1 MIGVKRST
9 KSHEAAELLLVSFRV
24 SSWIVLMPAEERTK
38 PNQDTTD
45 YRSFTFPLVIRSNI
59 LTIWLARNFRRNVS
73 NMRRSN
79 YLIIAIQLFLLVL
92 LVAAASPAQTGTSLS
107 SDISYTV
114 AMSKPYTHL
123 FEIEVR
129 VKIPANL
136 QVPNESDLVMPV
148 WTPGSY
154 LIREFERHVQDFAAD
169 ADGRALDWTKT
180 DKDTWRVKTGG
191 ARQWRATYRVYANEL
206 SVRTS
211 ELNSDHA
218 FWNNATLLM
227 YPAGHLN
234 APSTLRIVPL
244 SGWKIATGLPVVA
257 GQPNTF
263 HAENFDILY
272 DSPFEVSNFKELDF
286 QVRGVAHR
294 IIIDGEGNYDPE
306 RLRADTQ
313 KIVEA
318 EAAMFGGIPY
328 HDYTFI
334 LHLRSNTG
342 GGLEHLN
349 STALGFKRFG
359 FANEDGYHRFQALVA
374 HEFFHLWNVKRI
386 RPDALGP
393 FDYTKENYTRLLW
406 VAEGITEYYGQLM
419 VRRAG
424 LISDQDYL
432 QHLAKQIQEFQETP
446 GRAVMSAEEA
456 SFDSWIKFYRPDE
469 NTVNSQISYY
479 DKGELLGLL
488 LDLNIRRR
496 TNNAKSLDDV
506 MGYLYTEFFRQGR
519 NYTPA
524 DFQKACELAAGVR
537 LDDFFSKYV
546 RGKDDLVSVYN
557 QMLVG
562 AGLRL
567 EQDGIG
573 IGLDEGDRIVHL
585 KAFLGADLEDKP
597 DGDFIVIKSVR
608 AGSPAYEQGLNA
620 KDKIIALD
628 GARVDKE
635 VFEALIAAKRPGDT
649 VKITVFRFDDVRTFD
664 IRLAGAI
671 DAPYRIV
678 PVLQPGEDQ
687 KRIYQ
692 GWINK

>member
-1 MIGVKRST
+1 
-9 KSHEAAELLLVSFRV
+9 
-24 SSWIVLMPAEERTK
+24 
-38 PNQDTTD
+38 
-45 YRSFTFPLVIRSNI
+45 
-59 LTIWLARNFRRNVS
+59 
-73 NMRRSN
+73 
-79 YLIIAIQLFLLVL
+79 
-92 LVAAASPAQTGTSLS
+92 
-107 SDISYTV
+107 
-114 AMSKPYTHL
+114 
-123 FEIEVR
+123 
-129 VKIPANL
+129 
-136 QVPNESDLVMPV
+136 
-148 WTPGSY
+148 
-154 LIREFERHVQDFAAD
+154 
-169 ADGRALDWTKT
+169 
-180 DKDTWRVKTGG
+180 
-191 ARQWRATYRVYANEL
+191 
-206 SVRTS
+206 
-211 ELNSDHA
+211 
-218 FWNNATLLM
+218 M
-227 YPAGHLN
+227 YPGGYLS
-234 APSTLRIVPL
+234 APSTLRVVPS
-244 SGWKIATGLPVVA
+244 SGWKVATGLPPVP
-257 GQPNTF
+257 GQQNTF
-263 HAENFDILY
+263 RAENFDVLY
-272 DSPFEVSNFKELDF
+272 DSPVEVSNFKELDF

-306 RLRADTQ
+306 RLRTEVQ

-318 EAAMFGGIPY
+318 ETAMFSGIPYRRLDAGPVVESETRRVPY

-349 STALGFKRFG
+349 STALGFKRSG
-359 FANEDGYHRFQALVA
+359 FQNEDGYHRFQALVA

-406 VAEGITEYYGQLM
+406 VAEGVTEYYGRLM

-424 LISDQDYL
+424 LISDQEYL
-432 QHLAKQIQEFQETP
+432 QHLAHQIQEFQETP

-506 MGYLYTEFFRQGR
+506 MGYLYREFFQQGR

-524 DFQKACELAAGVR
+524 EFQKACELAAGVS

-546 RGKDDLVSVYN
+546 RGKDDLVPVYN
-557 QMLVG
+557 QMLSG

-567 EQDGIG
+567 EQDGFG

-585 KAFLGADLEDKP
+585 KAFLGVDLEEKP

-620 KDKIIALD
+620 KDKIVALD
-628 GARVDKE
+628 GARVDKDT
-635 VFEALIAAKRPGDT
+635 FEALIAAKRPGDT
-649 VKITVFRFDDVRTFD
+649 VRIMVFRFDDVRTFD

-671 DAPYRIV
+671 DAPYRIG
-678 PVLQPGEDQ
+678 PLAQTNEQQ

-692 GWINK
+692 SWLGGGR